1 LFLLSVLCHYT
12 RFLENAQEGEK
23 EKRRHGR
30 GILRRRKIEY
40 TKKERMYLYWEK

>member
-1 LFLLSVLCHYT
+1 MLK
-12 RFLENAQEGEK
+12 RG
-23 EKRRHGR
+23 KRRYER